1 VEYLK
6 NNPKRYAGVYGE
18 LAEILNDVQI
28 LKIWKR
34 FSGTNVTFPQRLF
47 SKEYTQK
54 YIIEHQNDM
63 TVSEIAKEMGL
74 SERRIRQ
81 ILKEVRELE

>member
-1 VEYLK
+1 
-6 NNPKRYAGVYGE
+6 
-18 LAEILNDVQI
+18 
-28 LKIWKR
+28 
-34 FSGTNVTFPQRLF
+34 LF